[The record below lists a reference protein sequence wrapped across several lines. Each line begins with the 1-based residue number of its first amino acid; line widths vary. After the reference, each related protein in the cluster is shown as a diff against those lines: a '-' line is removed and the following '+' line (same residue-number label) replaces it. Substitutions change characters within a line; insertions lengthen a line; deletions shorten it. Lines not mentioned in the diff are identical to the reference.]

1 MSRSRVLS
9 LPALRRRGFAH
20 VALLVGLAG
29 FSGLAVAGAYRTG
42 AVTARTEEPP
52 TFARDVAPILYKNCA
67 SCHRPGGIGPFS
79 VLDYDTVASHA
90 RAIRKAVSTGY
101 MPPWHAAGPHGVFA
115 NDRRLSAEDK
125 KTIVQWVDGGA
136 KPGDPK
142 DLPPRPVFAAGW
154 EIGSPDTVVTMPEPF
169 HVPAEG
175 TVEYQYFEVPTG
187 FTEDRWVQALEIL
200 PGARDVVHHVIVFA
214 RAPEAPAAP
223 TVTATA
229 ASTAPAGVAPQPVLV
244 FDANQKIDR
253 ETRTDPRNPPPRRLG
268 SIIGGTAPG
277 TNVLRFPEGTAV
289 RIRAGSVLVF
299 QMHYT
304 ANGHERHDRTAVGFR
319 FAKTPPS
326 EQVLSTAF
334 YNAQFVLPAGAKDV
348 MVPSTLG
355 FNEAVRIYGL
365 LPHTHV
371 RGTRWHYTLEKPD
384 GTSQVILDVPR
395 YDFNWQTY
403 YLFAKPLDVP
413 AGARIVASA
422 WYDNSADNPDNPDAT
437 IPVRWGDQT
446 WEEMQY
452 TGILYSVPSRRLTTG
467 AK

>member
-1 MSRSRVLS
+1 M
-9 LPALRRRGFAH
+9 
-20 VALLVGLAG
+20 GLA
-29 FSGLAVAGAYRTG
+29 AAGAHRTG
-42 AVTARTEEPP
+42 AVTPGAAEPP
-52 TFARDVAPILYKNCA
+52 TFARDVAPILFKNCA

-90 RAIRKAVSTGY
+90 REIRKAVSTGY
-101 MPPWHAAGPHGVFA
+101 MPPWHAAGPHGAFA

-125 KTIVQWVDGGA
+125 RTIVQWVDGGA
-136 KPGDPK
+136 KLGDPK
-142 DLPPRPVFAAGW
+142 HLPPRPVFASGW
-154 EIGSPDTVVTMPEPF
+154 EIGTPDAVVTMSEPF

-187 FTEDRWVQALEIL
+187 FTEDRWVEALEIM

-214 RAPEAPAAP
+214 RAPEAPAAQA
-223 TVTATA
+223 VTAVATA
-229 ASTAPAGVAPQPVLV
+229 ATPATATPAAAVSAPKPVLV
-244 FDANQKIDR
+244 FDANQKFER
-253 ETRTDPRNPPPRRLG
+253 ETRADPRNPPPRRLG

-277 TNVLRFPEGTAV
+277 TNVLRFREGAAV

-319 FAKTPPS
+319 FAKTPPD
-326 EQVLSTAF
+326 EQILSTAF
-334 YNAQFVLPAGAKDV
+334 YNGQFVLPAGAKDV

-355 FNEAVRIYGL
+355 FNEPVRIHGL

-384 GTSQVILDVPR
+384 GTSEVILDVPR

-403 YLFAKPLDVP
+403 YFFAKPLEIP
-413 AGARIVASA
+413 AGARIVAKA
-422 WYDNSADNPDNPDAT
+422 WYDNSADNPDNPDAKVD
-437 IPVRWGDQT
+437 VRWGDQT

-452 TGILYSVPSRRLTTG
+452 TGILYSVPGRRIT
-467 AK
+467 AAPR